1 MELFFINHIM
11 KRLLL
16 ILTGMAVLASC
27 CKKAETFSVIPQPN
41 DVTFLKGSVCVKG
54 AAVEIDP
61 SIDKASREAIG
72 RFVNA
77 LETAT
82 GVKCKADGDGFD
94 FKYNPNL
101 GPEQYYIEIEDD
113 DVEVEASA
121 LNGFIY
127 ACETLKQM
135 LPAAIYGGKKAG
147 KASWVLPCVK
157 IFDEPSSALDPIAE
171 FELFKNI
178 MKEGKDHTM
187 LFISHRLSSVK
198 NCDRVLMLEGGRLI
212 EEGTHKELIALGGS
226 YCEMYKRQAMNYLAI
241 ENEEE
246 VIL

>member
-16 ILTGMAVLASC
+16 ILTGLAVLASC

-72 RFVNA
+72 RFVKA

-82 GVKCKADGDGFD
+82 GVKSKADGDGFD

-127 ACETLKQM
+127 ACETIKQM
-135 LPAAIYGGKKAG
+135 LPAAIYGGKKA

-157 IFDEPSSALDPIAE
+157 IFDEPRFGYRGMHLDCSRHFWTIEETKRYIDVMVAYKLNRLHWHLTDDQGWRIEIKSYPRLTEVGAWRDGTCV
-171 FELFKNI
+171 
-178 MKEGKDHTM
+178 GKD
-187 LFISHRLSSVK
+187 FDS
-198 NCDRVLMLEGGRLI
+198 ND
-212 EEGTHKELIALGGS
+212 
-226 YCEMYKRQAMNYLAI
+226 
-241 ENEEE
+241 
-246 VIL
+246 